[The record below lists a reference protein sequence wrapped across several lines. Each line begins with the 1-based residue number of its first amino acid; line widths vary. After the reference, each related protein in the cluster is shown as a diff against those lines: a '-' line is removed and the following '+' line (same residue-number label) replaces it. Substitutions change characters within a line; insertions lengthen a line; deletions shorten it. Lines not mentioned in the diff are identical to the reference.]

1 MTPKEVNQMPTK
13 SADTSAHA
21 GDWIQARGVYGQAP
35 RKGEIIEVL
44 GGEGHE
50 HYRVRWDERH
60 ESIVYPADGV
70 IITPGPRRR
79 GRGDGKRGAR

>member
-1 MTPKEVNQMPTK
+1 MPTK
-13 SADTSAHA
+13 SADTSARA

-44 GGEGHE
+44 GLEGHE

-70 IITPGPRRR
+70 IITPGPRRH
-79 GRGDGKRGAR
+79 GRGGSKRGAR

>member
-1 MTPKEVNQMPTK
+1 MPTK

-44 GGEGHE
+44 GGDGHE
-50 HYRVRWDERH
+50 HCRVRWDERH

-79 GRGDGKRGAR
+79 GRGDGKRAAR